1 MAKVIMMCG
10 RICSGKS
17 TFAKKLAAK
26 EKAVIFSADGIMLAL
41 FGSDAGEMHDIYLQR
56 TKKYI
61 FEKAAETAG
70 NGIDAIIDLGLFTK
84 AERDFARDFFGSRN
98 IAYEIIFID
107 ISDEEWRKR
116 IEKRNRSQSPDSY
129 FVDEGLLRK
138 CVFEFPEKDET
149 DITYCKG

>member
-26 EKAVIFSADGIMLAL
+26 EKAAILSADGIMLAL

-70 NGIDAIIDLGLFTK
+70 NGIDVIIDLGLFTR
-84 AERDFARDFFGSRN
+84 AERDFARDFFGSRK
-98 IAYEIIFID
+98 IEYEIIYID
-107 ISDEEWRKR
+107 ISDEEWKKR
-116 IEKRNRSQSPDSY
+116 IEKRNSSGAHNSY
-129 FVDEGLLRK
+129 FVDEGLLKK
-138 CVFEFPEKDET
+138 CVFEFPEKDEA